1 MANRNDS
8 FKKRNEDSKK
18 DIEFAKEYFTSN
30 DIYVTD
36 FAWIDQQILTKS
48 EIREVPAEIMKMPDL
63 MIIKDN
69 NPMLIEVK
77 SGARNHVMLKL
88 NDLNGYQYWNKY
100 LWKVYLMFGNKPY
113 IISLDAIRNLY
124 KKHRYEIKE
133 TTNDYIPKKY
143 FELPY
148 KDLDEEV

>member
-8 FKKRNEDSKK
+8 FKQRNEDSKK

-36 FAWIDQQILTKS
+36 FAWIDKQILTQS
-48 EIREVPAEIMKMPDL
+48 EIKQVPAEIMKMPDL

-69 NPMLIEVK
+69 KPMLIEVK
-77 SGARNHVMLKL
+77 SGAYNHVMLKL
-88 NDLNGYQYWNKY
+88 NDLKGYQYWNKY
-100 LWKVYLMFGNKPY
+100 LCKVYLMFGNTPH
-113 IISLDAIRNLY
+113 IISLDYIRKLY
-124 KKHRYEIKE
+124 IKHRYKTIE
-133 TTNDYIPKKY
+133 TTNDYIPKQY

-148 KDLDEEV
+148 KDLHEKM

>member
-8 FKKRNEDSKK
+8 FKQRNEDSKK

-36 FAWIDQQILTKS
+36 FAWIDKQILTQS
-48 EIREVPAEIMKMPDL
+48 EIKQVPAEIMKMPDL

-69 NPMLIEVK
+69 KPMLI
-77 SGARNHVMLKL
+77 KL
-88 NDLNGYQYWNKY
+88 NDLKGYQYWNKY
-100 LWKVYLMFGNKPY
+100 LCKVYLMFGNTPH
-113 IISLDAIRNLY
+113 IISLDYIRKLY
-124 KKHRYEIKE
+124 IKHRYKTIE
-133 TTNDYIPKKY
+133 TTNDYIPKQY

-148 KDLDEEV
+148 KDLHEKM